1 MFGSISMP
9 PFPSLP
15 EFFLDRSLARR
26 VVAALLRDAGW
37 TVRTHI
43 EVFGDRDQV
52 VKDVEWLELCG
63 QQGWIVLTM
72 DRRIRYHRDEVAA
85 IRRHAVRA
93 FVLASGNLVAR
104 DQARRLVT
112 TRRRSLPRVSTGGR
126 SSMPCT

>member
-1 MFGSISMP
+1 MP